1 MKEKTCLWVILCFVS
16 LFALLTISVAEEQ
29 ALREELE
36 THHSRTEVSY
46 EKYRDDL
53 EKILNPRIWDANLRY
68 VLFPL
73 CAIAFGAVIIFFVR
87 QIRMNLISEAHDEV
101 TETALEQVET
111 ERAALARAE
120 TAEAESDFRG
130 ALRFLYL
137 SAIFHLQGRGLLPYD
152 KSLTNREY
160 LHQAQ
165 ADIDLHTALGP
176 AITIFDEVWY
186 GHKPCDAETVSSY
199 RNLLKNV
206 YARH

>member
-36 THHSRTEVSY
+36 TRHSRTEVSY

-101 TETALEQVET
+101 TEN
-111 ERAALARAE
+111 RA
-120 TAEAESDFRG
+120 
-130 ALRFLYL
+130 
-137 SAIFHLQGRGLLPYD
+137 
-152 KSLTNREY
+152 
-160 LHQAQ
+160 
-165 ADIDLHTALGP
+165 
-176 AITIFDEVWY
+176 
-186 GHKPCDAETVSSY
+186 
-199 RNLLKNV
+199 
-206 YARH
+206 